1 MKTKKIKQKID
12 LMRICFLELDT
23 IHAKEIYGPCSLHRF
38 HCCLTFILHE
48 CSVQNVEW
56 RDCVRIEM
64 DRFYPGPALAAAAS
78 WWQGGGHWQKWR
90 IIFALYSASIHWCWL
105 ALQEFQFTSSF
116 LLGLERFYAQI
127 WSYCVTLDYSK
138 NVLLFWF
145 VIYNRDN
152 IQTSLAGILIFQ
164 KPHKAPR

>member
-23 IHAKEIYGPCSLHRF
+23 IHAKEIYGLCSLHRF

-78 WWQGGGHWQKWR
+78 
-90 IIFALYSASIHWCWL
+90 
-105 ALQEFQFTSSF
+105 
-116 LLGLERFYAQI
+116 
-127 WSYCVTLDYSK
+127 
-138 NVLLFWF
+138 
-145 VIYNRDN
+145 
-152 IQTSLAGILIFQ
+152 
-164 KPHKAPR
+164 